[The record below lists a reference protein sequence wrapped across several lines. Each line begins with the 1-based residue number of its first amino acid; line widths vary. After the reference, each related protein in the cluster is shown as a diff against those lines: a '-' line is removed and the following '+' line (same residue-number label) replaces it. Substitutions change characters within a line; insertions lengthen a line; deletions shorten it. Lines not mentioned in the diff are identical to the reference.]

1 MLERILGIVLMMLK
15 IVNTVIALVE
25 RLKYIEPVSQR
36 GLNYKRCGIDGNL
49 DSTESGAGDYA
60 ICFVKNMSYDAVTS
74 ILKLHKSLVIEVSCE
89 ASRCAA

>member
-1 MLERILGIVLMMLK
+1 MILELVLMILRIAK
-15 IVNTVIALVE
+15 AVIELVK
-25 RLKYIEPVSQR
+25 LSKYTEPVSQR